1 MKANV
6 LIVEDEEDLA
16 QLTVLYLEREGI
28 ACRVCLSAEAAQTT
42 LKEECF
48 DLVILDLNLPGM
60 DGFEF
65 LQAFRKNSSVP
76 VMIVSAREADEDV
89 ISGLSVGADEFV
101 SKPIAP
107 RVLVA
112 RVRALL
118 RRARTTDV
126 ALDGAPDANYAGNS
140 NVISNANYVGSGG
153 TRRVLAFGDYSLDLD
168 ACLLRKAGERIPLSA
183 REFDV
188 LGFLVENAGKAFSP
202 QEIYDRVWGQ
212 HYGDPTTIGV
222 YVQRIRKKIEVD
234 PKVPRLIE
242 TVKGKGYRFESAAFG
257 GH

>member
-28 ACRVCLSAEAAQTT
+28 ACRVCLSAEAAQAA
-42 LKEECF
+42 LGEERF

-89 ISGLSVGADEFV
+89 IAGLSIGADEFV
-101 SKPIAP
+101 SKPVAP

-112 RVRALL
+112 RARALL
-118 RRARTTDV
+118 RRARMLDSAGGDV
-126 ALDGAPDANYAGNS
+126 PDAAGE
-140 NVISNANYVGSGG
+140 V
-153 TRRVLAFGDYSLDLD
+153 RRVSAFGDFVLDFD
-168 ACLLRKAGERIPLSA
+168 ACLLRKAGVRIPLSA

-212 HYGDPTTIGV
+212 RYGDPTTIGV
-222 YVQRIRKKIEVD
+222 YVQRIRKKIEAD
-234 PKVPRLIE
+234 PKEPRLIE
-242 TVKGKGYRFESAAFG
+242 TVKGKGYRFENETRMKG
-257 GH
+257 R

>member
-28 ACRVCLSAEAAQTT
+28 ACRVCLSAEAAQAA
-42 LKEECF
+42 LAEESF
-48 DLVILDLNLPGM
+48 NLVILDLNLPGM

-65 LQAFRKNSSVP
+65 LQAFRMTNSIP

-89 ISGLSVGADEFV
+89 IAGLSIGADEFV
-101 SKPIAP
+101 SKPVAP

-112 RVRALL
+112 RARALL
-118 RRARTTDV
+118 RRART
-126 ALDGAPDANYAGNS
+126 PDADGVDAPEAEGEARL
-140 NVISNANYVGSGG
+140 VA
-153 TRRVLAFGDYSLDLD
+153 TFGDFVLDFD
-168 ACLLRKAGERIPLSA
+168 ACLLKKAGARIPLSA

-188 LGFLVENAGKAFSP
+188 LGFLVENAGKTFSP

-212 HYGDPTTIGV
+212 RYGDPTTIGV
-222 YVQRIRKKIEVD
+222 YIQRIRKKIEAN
-234 PKVPRLIE
+234 PKEPHLIE
-242 TVKGKGYRFESAAFG
+242 TVKGKGYRFESKTRMKG
-257 GH
+257 R